1 MNNIIL
7 CGFMGCGKSTVGR
20 TVARKMGRRFLDMDR
35 YIETKA
41 GKTIPEIFDEVGEEG
56 FRDLEHEACAE
67 LAQMSNIIIASGGG
81 AFTFDRN
88 VEVFRGVDKIVLLD
102 VPLDVIKRRLR
113 NDTHRPLLQRPDKD
127 RVMEKLYNKR
137 LPKYHSAADIVIKG
151 GSTPLKT
158 AQVIIN
164 ALKLKK

>member
-67 LAQMSNIIIASGGG
+67 LAQMSNIIIASGG
-81 AFTFDRN
+81 
-88 VEVFRGVDKIVLLD
+88 VSSLE
-102 VPLDVIKRRLR
+102 
-113 NDTHRPLLQRPDKD
+113 
-127 RVMEKLYNKR
+127 
-137 LPKYHSAADIVIKG
+137 DIR
-151 GSTPLKT
+151 
-158 AQVIIN
+158 
-164 ALKLKK
+164 ALKDAGIYGAILGKAYYTGAVDLREALEAAR

>member
-20 TVARKMGRRFLDMDR
+20 TVARKTGRRFLDMDR

-102 VPLDVIKRRLR
+102 VPLDVIKRR
-113 NDTHRPLLQRPDKD
+113 
-127 RVMEKLYNKR
+127 KR